1 MRSAKKN
8 NRLILFLNR
17 FAVVAVLPVFFAATD
32 PPVSLLNTS
41 LHQPSLPVAYTSVDN
56 IMTIRGDLKGGSL
69 RIERSGGPVS
79 MRPGTSIMFKLRYT
93 STGKDTFRIFS
104 DDRLLLEKI
113 YEIRTAGSYTVGLT
127 GTEDSLLTAE
137 SVKKAG
143 RLSVKMPGTLFRP
156 TEKVVGFS
164 VDLCTPE
171 RKILRKFTMT
181 GSSFSAEFLQALSE
195 SPPGTMLVFHTIS
208 TNLSAGKNRH
218 IKEFNVVLK

>member
-1 MRSAKKN
+1 MTLVKKI
-8 NRLILFLNR
+8 NRKTTTGKR
-17 FAVVAVLPVFFAATD
+17 FAFPTVLFMLFSATQPEVAI
-32 PPVSLLNTS
+32 LNTS
-41 LHQPSLPVAYTSVDN
+41 LTQPSMSVVYTGVDN
-56 IMTIRGDLKGGSL
+56 IMNIRGDLKGGAL
-69 RIERSGGPVS
+69 RIERSEGPVS

-208 TNLSAGKNRH
+208 TNLAAGKNRH